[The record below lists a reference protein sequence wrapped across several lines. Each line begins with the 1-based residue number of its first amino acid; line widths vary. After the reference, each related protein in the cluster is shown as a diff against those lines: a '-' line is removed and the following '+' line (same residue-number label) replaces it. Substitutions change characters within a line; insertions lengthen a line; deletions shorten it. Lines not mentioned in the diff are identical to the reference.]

1 MKADEL
7 NIQIGKKIRDIRK
20 EKNID
25 QSYLAK
31 HLNVTQSHISHI
43 ENGHQDAGIVGLFQ
57 IANVLQHSF
66 TEFQP
71 KELLHSTNNSF
82 RDNSI
87 QNNQGHVFA
96 QGSLSIN
103 VGIPKNQQELDAVVD
118 LLKKASNISR

>member
-1 MKADEL
+1 MKAEEL
-7 NIQIGKKIRDIRK
+7 NVKIGKKIRDIRK

-31 HLNVTQSHISHI
+31 HLKVTQSHISHI

-57 IANVLQHSF
+57 IATVLQQSF
-66 TEFQP
+66 AEFLP
-71 KELLHSTNNSF
+71 TELLTNTNNSF
-82 RDNSI
+82 HDNSI
-87 QNNQGHVFA
+87 QNNQGHVLA

-118 LLKKASNISR
+118 LLKKASNMSK